1 MDRRWLKFYTNNCI
15 IYIQEYEF
23 DVLNNSEPVTY
34 QEAMNNPQLVLWMDS
49 MKDELRS
56 MSQNEVWELVELSNG
71 CKPIGCK
78 WVYKSNLTQMDK
90 YKGIRLDLWPNFII
104 REKGIDF
111 K

>member
-1 MDRRWLKFYTNNCI
+1 MS
-15 IYIQEYEF
+15 
-23 DVLNNSEPVTY
+23 NSSVPVTF
-34 QEAMNNPQLVLWMDS
+34 QEAMNSHQSMLWMDA
-49 MKDELRS
+49 MKDELSS
-56 MSQNEVWELVELSNG
+56 MSQNEVWELVELPKG
-71 CKPIGCK
+71 CKPIVCK